1 MNKPEQEFLNYLVT
15 ERNYSLKT
23 AESYQEDIDLFCEY
37 IYKEGTL
44 MKDVDVLTIRN
55 FLTEELGR
63 GVSKRS
69 CKRRLCSLRHF
80 YKYMKNVGYIDE
92 NPFLLMKAPKT
103 DTKYPHGLYKEQV
116 QELFKRNGERTDN
129 LKNRD
134 QAILYLLYYSG
145 MRAFELVELNIR
157 SVSLSE
163 RVVRIHGK
171 GNKERIV
178 PFSSECQKVLK
189 QYVDK
194 DRIELANKFEN
205 WRTNDEYKYHEWLD
219 EHKKK
224 EKDYLIPPL
233 FFNANGHPLT
243 TRGLEYILD
252 AIQEKTGL
260 FVGLHPH
267 ILRHSFATHLL
278 ENGADLRVIQELLG
292 HESINATQVYT
303 HVTEEA
309 MKETYENAFPR
320 AKKK

>member
-1 MNKPEQEFLNYLVT
+1 MNKPEQEFLDHLLTV
-15 ERNYSLKT
+15 RNYSPKT
-23 AESYQEDIDLFCEY
+23 VASYQEDIDLFCEY
-37 IYKEGTL
+37 IFKEGTL
-44 MKDVDVLTIRN
+44 MEDVDIISIRN
-55 FLTEELGR
+55 FLTEELAR

-69 CKRRLCSLRHF
+69 CKRRLSSLRHF
-80 YKYMKNVGYIDE
+80 YKYMVNVGYINN
-92 NPFLLMKAPKT
+92 NPFIFVDAPKT
-103 DTKYPHGLYKEQV
+103 ETKYPHTLYKEQI
-116 QELFKRNGERTDN
+116 QEMFKRNLERTDA

-145 MRAFELVELNIR
+145 MRAAELV
-157 SVSLSE
+157 SLDVQSISLKE
-163 RVVRIHGK
+163 RVVRVLGK
-171 GNKERIV
+171 GNKERII
-178 PFSSECQKVLK
+178 PFTSDCQKVVK
-189 QYVDK
+189 AYIDNERK
-194 DRIELANKFEN
+194 ELLRKS
-205 WRTNDEYKYHEWLD
+205 
-219 EHKKK
+219 K
-224 EKDYLIPPL
+224 ELTPAL
-233 FFNANGHPLT
+233 FLNAKGERLT

-252 AIQEKTGL
+252 SIEEKTGL

>member
-1 MNKPEQEFLNYLVT
+1 MNKPEQEFLDHLLTV
-15 ERNYSLKT
+15 RKYSQKT
-23 AESYQEDIDLFCEY
+23 VQSYQEDIDLFCEY
-37 IYKEGTL
+37 IFKEGTL
-44 MKDVDVLTIRN
+44 MEEMDIISIRN
-55 FLTEELGR
+55 FLTEELAR

-69 CKRRLCSLRHF
+69 CKRRLSSLRHF
-80 YKYMKNVGYIDE
+80 YKYMVNVGYISD
-92 NPFLLMKAPKT
+92 NPFIFVSAPKT
-103 DTKYPHGLYKEQV
+103 DKKYPHALYKEQI
-116 QELFKRNGERTDN
+116 QELFKRNLERTDN

-145 MRAFELVELNIR
+145 MRATELVNLDVQSI
-157 SVSLSE
+157 SLKE
-163 RVVRIHGK
+163 RVVRVLGK
-171 GNKERIV
+171 GNKERII
-178 PFSSECQKVLK
+178 PFTSDCQKVVKEYIERERKELLRRS
-189 QYVDK
+189 K
-194 DRIELANKFEN
+194 DLTPA
-205 WRTNDEYKYHEWLD
+205 
-219 EHKKK
+219 
-224 EKDYLIPPL
+224 L
-233 FFNANGHPLT
+233 FLNAKGERLT

-252 AIQEKTGL
+252 SIEEKTGL

>member
-1 MNKPEQEFLNYLVT
+1 MNKPEQEFLNHLLVV
-15 ERNYSLKT
+15 RHYSPKT
-23 AESYQEDIDLFCEY
+23 VESYQEDIDIFCEF
-37 IYKEGTL
+37 IFKEGIT
-44 MKDVDVLTIRN
+44 MQDVDIRCIRN
-55 FLTEELGR
+55 FLTEELNR

-69 CKRRLCSLRHF
+69 CKRRLCSLKHF
-80 YKYMKNVGYIDE
+80 YKYMVNVGYVDD
-92 NPFLLMKAPKT
+92 NPFIFVISPKT
-103 DTKYPHGLYKEQV
+103 ETKYPHALYKEQIL
-116 QELFKRNGERTDN
+116 ELFKRNGERTDS

-145 MRAFELVELNIR
+145 IRAAELVGLDVQ
-157 SVSLSE
+157 SVSLRE
-163 RVVRIHGK
+163 RTVRVLGK
-171 GNKERIV
+171 GNKERII
-178 PFSSECQKVLK
+178 PFTVDCQNVLK
-189 QYVDK
+189 
-194 DRIELANKFEN
+194 
-205 WRTNDEYKYHEWLD
+205 EYINNERKKYIPRFMEWQ
-219 EHKKK
+219 KKQAAK
-224 EKDYLIPPL
+224 GKKVTAMSPL
-233 FFNANGHPLT
+233 FLNAQGGPLT

-309 MKETYENAFPR
+309 MKETYLQTHPR

>member
-1 MNKPEQEFLNYLVT
+1 MNKPEQEFLNYLVN

-23 AESYQEDIDLFCEY
+23 AKSYQEDIDLFCEY
-37 IYKEGTL
+37 IFKEGTL
-44 MKDVDVLTIRN
+44 MEDVDTLTIRN

-80 YKYMKNVGYIDE
+80 YKYMVNVGYIND
-92 NPFLLMKAPKT
+92 NPFLLMSSPKT
-103 DTKYPHGLYKEQV
+103 ETRYPHALYKEQV
-116 QELFKRNGERTDN
+116 QELFKRNNERTDN

-145 MRAFELVELNIR
+145 IRAEELVTLDIQN
-157 SVSLSE
+157 VNLKE
-163 RVVRIHGK
+163 RVIRVLGNR
-171 GNKERIV
+171 NKERIV

-189 QYVDK
+189 
-194 DRIELANKFEN
+194 
-205 WRTNDEYKYHEWLD
+205 KYLD
-219 EHKKK
+219 EDRRRLVDLYFVWQKKQEGK
-224 EKDYLIPPL
+224 GKKSEARAPL
-233 FFNANGHPLT
+233 FFNAQGGPLT

-252 AIQEKTGL
+252 SIQEKTGL

-309 MKETYENAFPR
+309 MKDTYENFFPR

>member
-1 MNKPEQEFLNYLVT
+1 MNKPEQEFLNYLVN

-23 AESYQEDIDLFCEY
+23 AKSYQEDIDLFCEY
-37 IYKEGTL
+37 IFKEGTL
-44 MKDVDVLTIRN
+44 MEDVDTLTIRN

-80 YKYMKNVGYIDE
+80 YKYMVNVGYIND
-92 NPFLLMKAPKT
+92 NPFLLMSSPKT
-103 DTKYPHGLYKEQV
+103 ETRYPHALYKEQV
-116 QELFKRNGERTDN
+116 QELFKRNNERTDN

-145 MRAFELVELNIR
+145 IRAEELVTLDIQN
-157 SVSLSE
+157 VNLKE
-163 RVVRIHGK
+163 RVIRVLGK
-171 GNKERIV
+171 GSKERIV

-189 QYVDK
+189 
-194 DRIELANKFEN
+194 
-205 WRTNDEYKYHEWLD
+205 KYLD
-219 EHKKK
+219 EDRRRLVDLYFVWQKKQEGK
-224 EKDYLIPPL
+224 GKKSEARAPL
-233 FFNANGHPLT
+233 FFNAQGGPLT

-252 AIQEKTGL
+252 SIQEKTGL

-309 MKETYENAFPR
+309 MKDTYENFFPR